1 MRTVGMGAAKK
12 ETKEVESKLKR
23 ENKELQAEIKALQK
37 ENAALRKKIAELDA
51 AEKAEPEKT
60 AE

>member
-23 ENKELQAEIKALQK
+23 ENKELQAEVKTLLK
-37 ENAALRKKIAELDA
+37 ENAVLRKKIAELEA
-51 AEKAEPEKT
+51 AEKTEPEKA

>member
-23 ENKELQAEIKALQK
+23 ENKELRAEIKILK
-37 ENAALRKKIAELDA
+37 EKNAALYEKLLDLEKKEA
-51 AEKAEPEKT
+51 AEAKT
-60 AE
+60 AAE

>member
-37 ENAALRKKIAELDA
+37 ENSALRKKIAEFEAVD
-51 AEKAEPEKT
+51 KT